1 MQSIIEFYQT
11 LDYSLLF
18 AQLTAQIIS
27 TIPTNYTVA
36 ENNRNIKIEHFE
48 NLVAMAAADGH
59 MDDDEKEFLAEKA
72 EEFGLNPEEIKE
84 ILNNPHELTFKV
96 PTTQD
101 EKEEQ
106 LSDAVFMAMIDGEI
120 HEKEYAMCI
129 NFANKLGL
137 SNTDVDEIIALAKR
151 LSL

>member
-1 MQSIIEFYQT
+1 
-11 LDYSLLF
+11 
-18 AQLTAQIIS
+18 
-27 TIPTNYTVA
+27 
-36 ENNRNIKIEHFE
+36 
-48 NLVAMAAADGH
+48 MAAADGH

-72 EEFGLNPEEIKE
+72 EEFGLNPDEITE
-84 ILNNPHELTFKV
+84 ILNNPHELVFKV
-96 PTTQD
+96 PSSQD

-137 SNTDVDEIIALAKR
+137 SQNDVDEIISLARK
-151 LSL
+151 LSNH

>member
-1 MQSIIEFYQT
+1 M
-11 LDYSLLF
+11 
-18 AQLTAQIIS
+18 
-27 TIPTNYTVA
+27 A
-36 ENNRNIKIEHFE
+36 ESNKNIKIEHFE

-72 EEFGLNPEEIKE
+72 EEFGLDPDEIAKILSNP
-84 ILNNPHELTFKV
+84 NELKFTM
-96 PTTQD
+96 PASQD

-137 SNTDVDEIIALAKR
+137 SQKDVDEIIALAKK
-151 LSL
+151 LSA